1 MIIKNIC
8 VYNMYPAILGIRN
21 ALKSKNKSDSIQKNL
36 FYRLLYY
43 KSYNH
48 CIIGVEDEKL
58 IKKLLKGK
66 LAHQE
71 RKFMRQILV
80 SMDIKGS
87 IKFWAQ
93 MDTFKIATVRN
104 SESTM
109 HCITKNEVTQDDFER
124 KISIKHLGYLNFR
137 INIYNKLKDSR
148 VGKTLN
154 AYELEEINKK
164 MKNLFEDIDANLP
177 GGYLLESHWTGNYEN
192 LKNIYHSRKLH
203 KMYWWKEFCQYIEQL
218 PYFDLLINETWRK

>member
-21 ALKSKNKSDSIQKNL
+21 ALKSKDKSDSFREDF
-36 FYRLLYY
+36 FY
-43 KSYNH
+43 KADFSSYNH
-48 CIIGVEDEKL
+48 CRIGTEDEKL
-58 IKKLLKGK
+58 IKKLLKGN

-109 HCITKNEVTQDDFER
+109 HCITKNEIIQNDFER
-124 KISIKHLGYLNFR
+124 HISPTHIKNLNQLIR
-137 INIYNKLKDSR
+137 EYNKLKDSR
-148 VGKTLN
+148 VGKTLT
-154 AYELEEINKK
+154 AYELDEINKK
-164 MKNLFEDIDANLP
+164 MKDLFEKIDANLP

-192 LKNIYHSRKLH
+192 LRNIYHSRKLH
-203 KMYWWKEFCQYIEQL
+203 KMYYWSQFCEYIKKL
-218 PYFDLLINETWRK
+218 PYFDLLIKGE